1 MFVNDI
7 RNSFTEFLCTPSHKA
22 LFLSLGWYS
31 DTSAKVQDER
41 VFFLL
46 GAAAAA
52 ALVATPI
59 TQHFNTNY

>member
-22 LFLSLGWYS
+22 LFLSLGYS
-31 DTSAKVQDER
+31 DTSAKVQ

-46 GAAAAA
+46 AAAAAA
-52 ALVATPI
+52 ALVAVAGHT
-59 TQHFNTNY
+59 TLQH

>member
-22 LFLSLGWYS
+22 LFLSLGYS
-31 DTSAKVQDER
+31 DTSATAQDER

-46 GAAAAA
+46 AAAAAA